1 MIYWFVN
8 STLFVEVA
16 ITMKV
21 LLKVNISGDYHLT
34 AHDINYY
41 DNFRDCRFFVS
52 SVNEEAKAELNSKI
66 KVSIV

>member
-16 ITMKV
+16 IAMKV
-21 LLKVNISGDYHLT
+21 LLKVNISGDYHVT
-34 AHDINYY
+34 VNINYY

-66 KVSIV
+66 KVSII

>member
-16 ITMKV
+16 IAMKV
-21 LLKVNISGDYHLT
+21 LLKVNISGDCHVT
-34 AHDINYY
+34 ARNINYY
-41 DNFRDCRFFVS
+41 DNFRDCQFFVS